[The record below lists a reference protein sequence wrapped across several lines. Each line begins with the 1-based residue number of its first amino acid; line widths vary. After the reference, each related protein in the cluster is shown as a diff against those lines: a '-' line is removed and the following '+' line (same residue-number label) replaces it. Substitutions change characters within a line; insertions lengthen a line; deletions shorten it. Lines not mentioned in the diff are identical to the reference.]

1 MRSPWRDALTGMI
14 VLAAGLGIGR
24 FAFTPLLPLMQADAG
39 LSVLDSGWLASVNN
53 VGYLAGAVLCTA
65 VALPQRSSLRT
76 GLVLLALVTACM
88 GLTMAFPLWLALRFL
103 AGVAAALLMVH
114 GIAWC
119 TGRLRARQNTRLEP
133 VLFSGPGIGIAIT
146 GALVAAVHAPELDSA
161 RWWLVFGAV
170 GIAAAALAWRGLRV
184 PGVVA
189 KASAADPVA
198 GLGGK
203 ALPLLCI
210 YGLFGF
216 SYIIPAIF
224 LPLIV
229 RTQLHMQTLG
239 EWLWPIYGLSAAL
252 AVLGMSALP
261 SPRSNYAALA
271 GCAVTLLSGILLIVL
286 HPQPGGLIVGTVL
299 LGAMM
304 LPGVMFTM
312 REANRIAGRN
322 PARLIAALTTSFSI
336 GQITGPLV
344 AAALATRFHG
354 FTIPLAL
361 AAGVAV
367 LAMIASAATGFRQNA
382 PARRT
387 SNYGPVNKA

>member
-24 FAFTPLLPLMQADAG
+24 FAFTPLLPLMRADAG
-39 LSVLDSGWLASVNN
+39 LSVLGSGWLASVNN
-53 VGYLAGAVLCTA
+53 IGYLAGAVLCTA
-65 VALPQRSSLRT
+65 MVLPQRASLRT

-88 GLTMAFPLWLALRFL
+88 GLTASFPLWLALRFL

-119 TGRLRARQNTRLEP
+119 TGRLRARQSARLEP

-146 GALVAAVHAPELDSA
+146 GALVAAVHAPRLDSA
-161 RWWLVFGAV
+161 RWWLAFGAV
-170 GIAAAALAWRGLRV
+170 GLGAAVLAWRGLRTSGPV
-184 PGVVA
+184 G
-189 KASAADPVA
+189 KASTAKSAASR
-198 GLGGK
+198 GGR
-203 ALPLLCI
+203 ALPLLYI

-252 AVLGMSALP
+252 AVLAMSAFP
-261 SPRSNYAALA
+261 PPRSNYAGLA
-271 GCAVTLLSGILLIVL
+271 GCAVTLLLGIMLIVL
-286 HPQPGGLIVGTVL
+286 YPQPGGLIIGTVL

-312 REANRIAGRN
+312 REANRVAGKN
-322 PARLIAALTTSFSI
+322 PARLIAALTTSFSV

-344 AAALATRFHG
+344 AAMLATRFHG

-367 LAMIASAATGFRQNA
+367 LAMIASAAAGFRQNA
-382 PARRT
+382 SARNT
-387 SNYGPVNKA
+387 SNYSPVDRA